1 MILQGASTQTEAKM
15 GSKMARVPPGGSS
28 QLQKRNSATHEKQ
41 RGGGGWLRLGLV
53 DEKSTSATAD
63 DGVNGAPN
71 VLQNVTSGLAKQKS
85 AEKSI

>member
-1 MILQGASTQTEAKM
+1 M
-15 GSKMARVPPGGSS
+15 GSKMARMPPGSSS

-41 RGGGGWLRLGLV
+41 RGGGGWLRCGLV
-53 DEKSTSATAD
+53 CLLMRRAPAD

-71 VLQNVTSGLAKQKS
+71 VLQNVTSALAKQKS